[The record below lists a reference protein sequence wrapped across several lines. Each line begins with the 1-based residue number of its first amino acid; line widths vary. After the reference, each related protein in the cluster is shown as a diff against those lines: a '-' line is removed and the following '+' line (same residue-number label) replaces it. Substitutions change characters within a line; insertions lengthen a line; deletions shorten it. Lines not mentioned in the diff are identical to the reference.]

1 MVQSR
6 RNQVPLP
13 PSSRGPG
20 RSPFKAKTRV
30 RISVGAQMTVN
41 TVNNGVFLS
50 MKVPQGIVIR
60 VYLQYNCK

>member
-1 MVQSR
+1 
-6 RNQVPLP
+6 
-13 PSSRGPG
+13 
-20 RSPFKAKTRV
+20 
-30 RISVGAQMTVN
+30 VGAQMTVN